1 MAVSTVN
8 TMYAIRTIFGLTS
21 RKSAIAPQ
29 TPAMLVLPAFLNTF
43 FLRSISL
50 FGIGHDQQQY
60 EIHDNTGKCG

>member
-21 RKSAIAPQ
+21 MKSAIAPQ

-43 FLRSISL
+43 FLRSILL
-50 FGIGHDQQQY
+50 FGVGHD
-60 EIHDNTGKCG
+60 